1 MGQVIEFPND
11 KKAREKIQELKKTL
25 ESLVFERDN
34 LKFVICENIKTAYM
48 LIFGSLEYRLYKA
61 YCKYLR
67 LKRKRDMIQAKKN
80 RQEKIKMEVIETE
93 LDEEFCDYKK
103 KLDEK
108 TQEISD
114 ALKRSKGEVLS
125 DEDAKLLKKCY
136 KSIVKKL
143 HPDINPNITDA
154 EKDLFYKA
162 SEAYKDGDL
171 ASLKIIFD
179 VVCSEEEKDDV
190 ALSGKSLEDEVKR
203 LEDLVSE
210 IQKDIDFIKSMPPY
224 TWSIFVEDEK
234 KKAERLKDLEQDL
247 KSFKYAIRTQEEAIK
262 DLMRDETWVAW

>member
-34 LKFVICENIKTAYM
+34 LKYVICENIKTAYM
-48 LIFGSLEYRLYKA
+48 LTFGSLEYRLYKS

-80 RQEKIKMEVIETE
+80 RQEKIKTEVIDMK

-108 TQEISD
+108 TKEIND
-114 ALKRSKGEVLS
+114 ALKRSKAEVLS
-125 DEDAKLLKKCY
+125 DEDVKLLKKCY

-143 HPDINPNITDA
+143 HPDINPNVTDA
-154 EKDLFYKA
+154 EKELFYNA
-162 SEAYKDGDL
+162 TEAYKNGDL
-171 ASLKIIFD
+171 ASLQIIYD
-179 VVCSEEEKDDV
+179 IVCSSDDIEDK

-203 LEDLVSE
+203 LEDLVYQ
-210 IQKDIDFIKSMPPY
+210 IQKDIDLIKSTPPY
-224 TWSIFVEDEK
+224 TWRIYVKDK
-234 KKAERLKDLEQDL
+234 KKKSEKLSQLERDL
-247 KSFKYAIRTQEEAIK
+247 KSFKNAIRRQEEAIK
-262 DLMRDETWVAW
+262 DLMRDEI